1 MFKAILL
8 EYERGWGSRVDEV
21 REFAT
26 EEERD
31 EFITRFNAKNTE
43 QSAPDWYMI
52 AEKG

>member
-1 MFKAILL
+1 MFKAVLL

-21 REFAT
+21 KEFDT

-31 EFITRFNAKNTE
+31 AFIAKFNSSNS
-43 QSAPDWYMI
+43 SATVPDWYMV

>member
-21 REFAT
+21 REFMT

-31 EFITRFNAKNTE
+31 QFIIQFNSKNTE
-43 QSAPDWYMI
+43 SSAPDWYMI